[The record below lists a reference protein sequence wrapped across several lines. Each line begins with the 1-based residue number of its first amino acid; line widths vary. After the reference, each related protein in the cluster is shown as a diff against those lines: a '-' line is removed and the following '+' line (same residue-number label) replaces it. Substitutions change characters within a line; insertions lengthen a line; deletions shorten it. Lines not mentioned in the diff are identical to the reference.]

1 MAEITS
7 LTSVLKGNINLND
20 YFVVANSTTK
30 KARRMQAKSLFPS
43 LATKGTGGESLYS
56 GITNSNQLNFKGIK
70 SGDTGLLTVAT
81 TDDNLVLTV
90 LEAGIDLSLCD
101 NTTSK
106 FLTSVDLSVATNTLG
121 ANRGGTGLTSV
132 PKGSVLYANGADSI
146 TTTTLAS
153 DGQLLIGNGTTGY
166 PQAGTLSSS
175 DSSITI
181 TNTAGGINIQTAA
194 TSTLASTLDCS
205 TYNINLND
213 SSGNSFLSGD
223 GTSEGVHVDSSGYV
237 FIGDNTT
244 TVPSL
249 DSALTIGGNATTAIS
264 IGNTNNY
271 KAQKLKFTDAAGTNA
286 GLAGTIEGA
295 AGSGSNQAGGALTVI
310 AGKSTGTGTGGALNL
325 DGGDKADAGGTGGA
339 INLRT
344 YPSAGVSR
352 TAATIAVAGTSTFNY
367 SMTLGSSADLIM
379 GSGAIKPGSGGMYRP
394 TPVVLDD
401 DSVTLTAATNGGRTN
416 VIPDVSSNRTYTLT
430 DAAAGG
436 EYYHFIYGGAAA
448 DAQNVII
455 KTATTA
461 DSVYFKGAVTHLDQ
475 TADEN
480 CEAAFSDGNSNDILT
495 ITTPRV
501 IDLHFLALDAN
512 VWYVWGHVCS
522 ATAPTFSDS

>member
-7 LTSVLKGNINLND
+7 LTSVLKSNIGLTD
-20 YFVVANSTTK
+20 YFVVANSSTK
-30 KARRMQAKSLFPS
+30 KARKLAVQSLFPT
-43 LATKGTGGESLYS
+43 LVTKGTGGESLWS
-56 GITNSNQLNFKGIK
+56 TLTNQNQINLKGIK
-70 SGDTGLLTVAT
+70 SGDTDLLTVVT
-81 TDDNLVLTV
+81 TDDNIVLTV
-90 LEAGIDLSLCD
+90 LEAGIDLSLCN
-101 NTTSK
+101 NTTSG
-106 FLTSVDLSVATNTLG
+106 FLSSVDLSTATSTLS
-121 ANRGGTGLTSV
+121 ASNGGTGLTSV
-132 PKGSVLYANGADSI
+132 VKGSVLYANDANSI
-146 TTTTLAS
+146 STTTLAS
-153 DGQLLIGNGTTGY
+153 NGQILIGNGTTGY
-166 PQAGTLSSS
+166 PQAGTIESS

-181 TNTAGGINIQTAA
+181 TNSAGGIDLKTAS
-194 TSTLASTLDCS
+194 TSSLSSTLDCS

-213 SSGNSFLSGD
+213 SSGDSFLSGD
-223 GTSEGVHVDSSGYV
+223 GTAEGVHVDASGYV
-237 FIGDNTT
+237 FVGDNTP

-249 DSALTIGGNATTAIS
+249 DSALTIGGNAGTAIS

-271 KAQKLKFTDAAGTNA
+271 KAQKIKFTNAAATNA
-286 GLAGTIEGA
+286 GLAGTVEGA
-295 AGSGSNQAGGALTVI
+295 DGSGTNQAGGDLTI
-310 AGKSTGTGTGGALNL
+310 EPGASTGNATGGALNIR
-325 DGGDKADAGGTGGA
+325 GGDKGDVSGTGGS
-339 INLRT
+339 INIQT
-344 YPSAGVSR
+344 FAAVDTAR
-352 TAATIAVAGTSTFNY
+352 TAATFAAAGTSTFNY

-394 TPVVLDD
+394 TPVVLAD

-416 VIPDVSSNRTYTLT
+416 VIPDVTSNRTYTLT

-455 KTATTA
+455 KTHTTA

-475 TADEN
+475 SADEN

-522 ATAPTFSDS
+522 ATAPAFSDS